1 MHQKPN
7 FTVHPVQL
15 EVWLFSYHPSSARAM
30 VDYFISLIQ
39 RVTALQGQC
48 PDFPV
53 PE

>member
-7 FTVHPVQL
+7 LPVPL
-15 EVWLFSYHPSSARAM
+15 VRIEVWLFSYHPSSARAM

-39 RVTALQGQC
+39 RVTALQDQC